1 MDARRFL
8 EDVGIAIARERHLPL
23 GPREIRIGHAILP
36 AHVVVAMDAGL
47 VAGVAH
53 GAHHIAGPSSD
64 VRSGQQRAIEKR
76 AHAVMLDDRR
86 PLDFPHEAR
95 AENALDRPPR
105 VIGSEREQERRQDA
119 VLAKQLDEIGNALAC
134 SAQRVYVDLEC
145 EPRQVVA

>member
-1 MDARRFL
+1 MAAPIRAIVEAESLRQSQRVRVHLPPGGAVDARRFL

-86 PLDFPHEAR
+86 PLDFPHEAG
-95 AENALDRPPR
+95 AENALDRPSR
-105 VIGSEREQERRQDA
+105 VIGSERE
-119 VLAKQLDEIGNALAC
+119 
-134 SAQRVYVDLEC
+134 
-145 EPRQVVA
+145 